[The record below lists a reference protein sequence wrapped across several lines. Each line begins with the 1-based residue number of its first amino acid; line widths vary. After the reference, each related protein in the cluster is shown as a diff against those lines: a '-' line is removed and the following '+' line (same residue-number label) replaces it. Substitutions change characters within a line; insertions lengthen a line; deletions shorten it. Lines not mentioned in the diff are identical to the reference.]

1 MRKQEV
7 SLLLMNK
14 VVVSIKKE
22 KPIFNVS
29 KRYVMTFNA
38 NLMTL
43 GFMLSPDVVD
53 ACVKNLTKEE
63 FIEFAEDIQELLI
76 QYNGSRA
83 NMKPMYPD
91 FPEQVMNMDE
101 VELHSNALIHYY
113 TNGEWLPKYEEKVKL
128 RTKSIIKPK
137 LIGLT
142 DDKEIMSYIKKLA
155 ETPISMSQQQKDIFK
170 FLVEEYGKNVY
181 PSTYIIPNKENM
193 AFIIHTISQLD
204 LGEKHIWHKHL
215 ANWNVKTITDV
226 LRLAAIYLGGDPT
239 LASEFRLKSIK
250 REDRRFL
257 LGLIDS
263 LYEKNVAQV
272 EEDTARY
279 QVLWINVLEQLHPG
293 DYAKRY
299 VYANQFATKVRENK
313 LKGWHSK
320 LERAYAFSNLERAVR
335 MLEKRPGEF
344 ARHLERTIRKAYE
357 YDTCE
362 YERALNIIE
371 RFSAVAKD
379 VDRTILLQLTAYFKD
394 KAKNGQSNVRTFFPK
409 GNACK
414 VYVIEEERTPI
425 PRKIYSHCRNVC
437 LQALSNIYSERE
449 ELGKIYVDPQV
460 YDFTV
465 PLKLRN
471 ASSQLQTVSRGSR
484 MKLPENTNIIR
495 LYTWWQNLIKG
506 SENWEN
512 KVDIDLSA
520 TFYDKDFETIV
531 SEVSYYNL
539 RIDGVAHSGD
549 IVSAPNGAA
558 EFINIDINTLLEQ
571 NVRYVAMNINSFNDN
586 NFCDIPECFAGVMA
600 LDELN
605 DVEKTFDPAKSFVRS
620 YISTESTI
628 CIPMVFDLE
637 TKEVIWLDTI
647 IPRYNSAP
655 NNVATCK
662 DSVTNIVRGL
672 VTASYPT
679 LFDLICFNLIA
690 RNGELVENKEDADIV
705 FSLDEGITPFNLEI
719 LNSEWV

>member
-14 VVVSIKKE
+14 VVVPIKKE

-29 KRYVMTFNA
+29 KRYVVTFNA
-38 NLMTL
+38 NLMAL

-63 FIEFAEDIQELLI
+63 FTEFAEDIQELLI

-91 FPEQVMNMDE
+91 FPQQVMDMDE

-113 TNGEWLPKYEEKVKL
+113 TYGEWLPKHEEKIKL

-137 LIGLT
+137 IIGLT
-142 DDKEIMSYIKKLA
+142 DDEEMMSYVKKLA
-155 ETPISMSQQQKDIFK
+155 EAPVSMSQQQKDIFK
-170 FLVEEYGKNVY
+170 FLIDEYGEDLYLSQYV
-181 PSTYIIPNKENM
+181 IPNKENM
-193 AFIIHTISQLD
+193 AFIIHTISE
-204 LGEKHIWHKHL
+204 LGFDGPWHKHL
-215 ANWNVKTITDV
+215 AICNVKTITDV
-226 LRLAAIYLGGDPT
+226 LRLAVVYLGGDPT
-239 LASEFRLKSIK
+239 LASDFRLKSIK
-250 REDRRFL
+250 RVDRRFL
-257 LGLIDS
+257 LILINR
-263 LYEKNVAQV
+263 LYEANAMQV
-272 EEDTARY
+272 EEDASRY
-279 QVLWINVLEQLHPG
+279 QGLWINVLEQLHPG

-299 VYANQFATKVRENK
+299 IYAYQFATKVRENK
-313 LKGWHSK
+313 LRSWYSK
-320 LERAYAFSNLERAVR
+320 LERAYAKKDLNKVLV

-344 ARHLERTIRKAYE
+344 ARRLERTIREAYV
-357 YDTCE
+357 DDVCG
-362 YERALNIIE
+362 YERALNVVE

-379 VDRTILLQLTAYFKD
+379 VDKTILLQLQAYFKD
-394 KAKNGQSNVRTFFPK
+394 KARDEQSNVRTFFPK

-414 VYVIEEERTPI
+414 VYVTEEERTPI
-425 PRKIYSHCRNVC
+425 PSRIYNRCRLVC
-437 LQALSNIYSERE
+437 LLGLDSIYSERE
-449 ELGKIYVDPQV
+449 ELGKVYVDPQV
-460 YDFTV
+460 NNFTV

-471 ASSQLQTVSRGSR
+471 ASSQLQTISRGSR

-506 SENWEN
+506 SENWQD

-549 IVSAPNGAA
+549 IVNAPNGAA

-605 DVEKTFDPAKSFVRS
+605 DVERTFDPAKSFIRS

-637 TKEVIWLDTI
+637 TREVIWLDTI

-662 DSVTNIVRGL
+662 DSVTNVVRGL
-672 VTASYPT
+672 VTASYPK
-679 LFDLICFNLIA
+679 LIDLICLNLIA
-690 RNGELVENKEDADIV
+690 RKGELVKTKDEADIV